1 MSRKTLRG
9 NAYIEFAFVVLVL
22 VPLLLGTLGIGVNM
36 IRTLQTVQLARDA
49 GHMYAR
55 NIDFSLAGNK
65 TVLAN
70 LGQDLGLQITTPA
83 SGSAVIILSKL
94 TYVDPATCALG
105 GAVDGAGNPTTACV
119 NLGSWVFTQQ
129 LVIGNSTV
137 RDSHF
142 GKPTG
147 VTLDPTT
154 GTISAHDY
162 VRIRGVSLPS
172 FASINPYKVAI
183 DGSVSGLPSGQ
194 MVYISEAASLGFNLP
209 GIIPNAKA
217 YSYDFF

>member
-1 MSRKTLRG
+1 MSRKTSRG
-9 NAYIEFAFVVLVL
+9 NAYIEFAFIVLVL

-36 IRTLQTVQLARDA
+36 IRTLQTVQLARDV

-55 NIDFSLAGNK
+55 KIDFSLVGNK
-65 TVLAN
+65 TVLAS
-70 LGQDLGLQITTPA
+70 LGQDLGLKITTPA
-83 SGSAVIILSKL
+83 SGSAVVILSAL

-105 GAVDGAGNPTTACV
+105 GAADASGTPTSACV

-137 RDSHF
+137 RDSSF
-142 GKPTG
+142 GRPTG
-147 VTLDPTT
+147 VTPDPTT

-162 VRIRGVSLPS
+162 VRIRGAALPD
-172 FASINPYKVAI
+172 FTAI
-183 DGSVSGLPSGQ
+183 KNYNEAAGGSGLPSGQ
-194 MVYISEAASLGFNLP
+194 VVYISEAASLGFNLP
-209 GIIPNAKA
+209 GIISNAKA